1 MLYYFNKMGTFTSI
15 ANRSKTASNRQ
26 HKRHQLVKYKGK
38 AMRAIEYC
46 RLVAKDLPALRFA
59 DGKPVDHLEQI
70 MIFFKKD
77 GLKGVYA
84 YIRHVQKVCNRE
96 YARYKRVKRWN
107 QFLNFF
113 GLGVKVATT

>member
-1 MLYYFNKMGTFTSI
+1 MATNQ
-15 ANRSKTASNRQ
+15 RQ
-26 HKRHQLVKYKGK
+26 SKRHQLVKYKGK

-46 RLVAKDLPALRFA
+46 RLVAADLPALRFA

-77 GLKGVYA
+77 GLKGVHA

-96 YARYKRVKRWN
+96 YVKFQRRKRLN
-107 QFLNFF
+107 AFLNFF